1 MKKTKNSTPSSEFES
16 KDRCPSCGSFCDINK
31 DIDENDECNDC
42 RSSRTAVEFILNLV
56 VGEDEQGKDVRVK
69 DILSKPEI
77 DKAEEMDKKIITQ
90 VFEDGEYNYFY
101 SKKTGKEFENGI
113 EYYNEKFKS

>member
-77 DKAEEMDKKIITQ
+77 DKAEEMEKEEKVEFACQ
-90 VFEDGEYNYFY
+90 VAEASAMKYIQG
-101 SKKTGKEFENGI
+101 KTTEQIAE
-113 EYYNEKFKS
+113 ELLTFKSE